1 MHPERLAARR
11 GNWHPQTIVSKK
23 AVLLL
28 NLGSPDSTK
37 VPDVRRYLREFLSDG
52 RVLDVNPILRAI
64 VLNLFILPFRP
75 RKSAAAYATIW
86 TEAGSPL
93 IVTSKKQ
100 RDLLAAKVDVPV
112 HLAMRYGKPAVPDVM
127 RKIVADGTEELFIV
141 PMYPHYAMSSY
152 ETAVVQAMEEVARQK
167 PDMKT
172 TLLQPYYDD
181 PEYIDALADATRPHL
196 EHDYDTLVFSYH
208 GVPERHLRKSDP
220 SHAHCLTVP
229 DCCHCASPSHA
240 TCYRHQCVRTMDL
253 LVERL
258 GIPKE
263 KTVLAFQSRLGRDPW
278 LTPQTD
284 VTVERLGHEGKKK
297 LLVICPSFVADCLE
311 TLEEVAEGCK
321 ETFEEAGG
329 EHLEL
334 IPCLNENP
342 KWIDFLAG
350 RCRRWINGEN

>member
-1 MHPERLAARR
+1 M
-11 GNWHPQTIVSKK
+11 TKK

-28 NLGSPDSTK
+28 NLGSPDSTR
-37 VPDVRRYLREFLSDG
+37 VPDVRRYLRDFLSDA
-52 RVLDVNPILRAI
+52 RVLDVNPVLRAI

-75 RKSAAAYATIW
+75 RKSAAAYSTVW
-86 TEAGSPL
+86 TKEGSPL

-112 HLAMRYGKPAVPDVM
+112 HLAMRYGRPAVPDVM
-127 RKIVADGTEELFIV
+127 SQIVADGTEELFLV
-141 PMYPHYAMSSY
+141 PLYPHYAMSSY

-167 PDMKT
+167 PGMKV
-172 TLLQPYYDD
+172 TLLQPYYND
-181 PEYIDALADATRPHL
+181 PEYIDALADAAAPHL
-196 EHDYDTLVFSYH
+196 QDGYDTLVFSYH

-220 SHAHCLTVP
+220 SHAHCLAVP
-229 DCCHCASPSHA
+229 DCCHCAHPAHA
-240 TCYRHQCVRTMDL
+240 TCYRHQCVRTMEL
-253 LVERL
+253 LIERL
-258 GIPKE
+258 GIPRE

-297 LLVICPSFVADCLE
+297 VLVICPSFVTDCLE
-311 TLEEVAEGCK
+311 TLEEVAEGCQ

-329 EHLEL
+329 EHLKL
-334 IPCLNENP
+334 VPCLNENT

>member
-11 GNWHPQTIVSKK
+11 RNWHPQTIVSKK

-52 RVLDVNPILRAI
+52 RVLDVNPILRSV

-86 TEAGSPL
+86 TDAGSPL

-127 RKIVADGTEELFIV
+127 RQIVAEGTEELFIV

-172 TLLQPYYDD
+172 VLLQPYYDD

-196 EHDYDTLVFSYH
+196 QHDYDTLVFSYH

-253 LVERL
+253 LIERL

-284 VTVERLGHEGKKK
+284 VTVERLGREGKKK

-342 KWIDFLAG
+342 KWIEFLAG
-350 RCRRWINGEN
+350 RCRRWVNGES

>member
-1 MHPERLAARR
+1 M
-11 GNWHPQTIVSKK
+11 SKK

-37 VPDVRRYLREFLSDG
+37 IPDVRRYLREFLSDG
-52 RVLDVNPILRAI
+52 RVLDVNPLLRAI

-93 IVTSKKQ
+93 IVTSRKQ
-100 RDLLAAKVDVPV
+100 RDLLAAKLDVPV
-112 HLAMRYGKPAVPDVM
+112 HLAMRYGQPSVPDVM
-127 RKIVADGTEELFIV
+127 KKIVADGTEELFLV
-141 PMYPHYAMSSY
+141 PLYPHYAMSSY

-167 PDMKT
+167 PEMKV
-172 TLLQPYYDD
+172 TLLQPYYDGQ
-181 PEYIDALADATRPHL
+181 EYIGALADATAPYL
-196 EHDYDTLVFSYH
+196 QQDYDMLVFSYH

-229 DCCHCASPSHA
+229 YCCHCASPSHA
-240 TCYRHQCVRTMDL
+240 TCYRHQCVRTMEL
-253 LVERL
+253 LIERL

-263 KTVLAFQSRLGRDPW
+263 KTFLAFQSRLGRDPW

-329 EHLEL
+329 EHLKL

-342 KWIDFLAG
+342 KWIEFLAN
-350 RCRRWINGEN
+350 RCRRWIRGGD